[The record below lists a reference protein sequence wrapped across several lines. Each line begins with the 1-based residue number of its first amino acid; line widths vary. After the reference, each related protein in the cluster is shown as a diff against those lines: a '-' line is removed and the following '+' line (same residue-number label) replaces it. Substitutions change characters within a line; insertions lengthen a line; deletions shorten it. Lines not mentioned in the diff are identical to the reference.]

1 MKQDIFRKILE
12 DHKKLSSLPQ
22 VLIEV
27 IRVANNSDT
36 SIADLSNVVKK
47 DPGLSTRL
55 LRVVNSPFYA
65 PANEITTISQA
76 VASLGTRAV
85 TAFAL
90 SSSIYELM
98 NNVGESIDRKK
109 FWRHSLE
116 VAMIGRKIADAIG
129 YQPAEEAFT
138 AGLLHDIG
146 VLILE
151 ASFPDTFQDVW
162 KLVDTGKNLVAIEE
176 NYWNTNHARA
186 GQFILNQWN
195 IPKIIGDAVG
205 EHHINLNDTIENKP
219 HRLSLIINLANACS
233 KFRIHHI
240 PPTENEQLENKK
252 TLVAELELSNVAL
265 AEIERNIISEVVSE
279 SGYLEID
286 IGSVEEILRDAN
298 DLLYYQYIH
307 AERLLQERNEMQ
319 KQIAVDPEGQR
330 TIKSLKEAMSVF
342 GRLMRESSEIILE
355 QARSLDAATENKDVV
370 DNGHVVDR
378 MTASMFNYVDTV
390 SMLIKEMENIST
402 GKSLC
407 GNGLMDDLIGRFE
420 KQIQNQQPAEK
431 PVG

>member
-1 MKQDIFRKILE
+1 MNQDIFRKILE

-22 VLIEV
+22 VLVEV

-55 LRVVNSPFYA
+55 LRVVNSPYYA
-65 PANEITTISQA
+65 PTNKITTVSQA

-98 NNVGESIDRKK
+98 SSDGAFIDRKK
-109 FWRHSLE
+109 FWRHALE
-116 VAMIGRKIADAIG
+116 VAMIARKIADAVG

-138 AGLLHDIG
+138 AGLLHDVG

-151 ASFPDTFQDVW
+151 ASFSDTFKEVW
-162 KLVDTGKNLVAIEE
+162 KLVGKGSNLTAVEE
-176 NYWNTNHARA
+176 TYWSTNHARA

-195 IPKIIGDAVG
+195 IPKVISDAVG
-205 EHHINLNDTIENKP
+205 EHHLKIDETTENKP
-219 HRLSLIINLANACS
+219 HRLSLIVNLANACS
-233 KFRIHHI
+233 KFRIHHM
-240 PPTENEQLENKK
+240 PPAESEQLENKK
-252 TLVAELELSNVAL
+252 NLAAELELTHTTL
-265 AEIERNIISEVVSE
+265 ADIERSIISDVVSE

-298 DLLYYQYIH
+298 ELLYNQYIL

-319 KQIAVDPEGQR
+319 KQLAVDPDGQR
-330 TIKSLKEAMSVF
+330 SVRSLKEALSVF
-342 GRLMRESSEIILE
+342 GKLVQKTSAKILE
-355 QARSLDAATENKDVV
+355 QSENMSAMVKSKNAADNKNVIDSAVTTIHDHV
-370 DNGHVVDR
+370 D
-378 MTASMFNYVDTV
+378 SIY
-390 SMLIKEMENIST
+390 SLIKEMENISN
-402 GKSLC
+402 GKSFCNHELVADIQ
-407 GNGLMDDLIGRFE
+407 NRFE
-420 KQIQNQQPAEK
+420 NQIKSRK
-431 PVG
+431 PGRLI